1 MMAETAVTS
10 MEEQTSANK
19 EKLIAIVEDD
29 ASLADMFRDMLNLS
43 GRWRL
48 QFFTDGQDA
57 RACLPELDADLIL
70 LDMTLPG
77 LDGVSLY
84 KLLRGHHKTKETPII
99 VITASY
105 DWELRRMGLPAG
117 LLLRKPFEM
126 RDLLL
131 MVQALLA

>member
-1 MMAETAVTS
+1 MTAETVATA
-10 MEEQTSANK
+10 MEQQTGANK

-29 ASLADMFRDMLNLS
+29 ASLVDMFRDMLNLA

-57 RACLPELDADLIL
+57 CDRLPELGADLIL

-84 KLLRGHHKTKETPII
+84 RLLRGHHKTKETPII

-105 DWELRRMGLPAG
+105 GWELRRMGLSAG

-126 RDLLL
+126 RELLL

>member
-57 RACLPELDADLIL
+57 RARLPELDADLIL